1 MLNSG
6 PIAKK
11 LRGHFGSGANY
22 SDDHV
27 EVPVRHQAKVEMY
40 QDRGDPETA
49 VFYEVQNPR
58 NWIRG
63 KPVEVEQ

>member
-1 MLNSG
+1 MLPDG
-6 PIAKK
+6 PLAE
-11 LRGHFGSGANY
+11 LLSGHFGSGRNY
-22 SDDHV
+22 DDDHV
-27 EVPVRHQAKVEMY
+27 EVPVKHCSKVEMY

-58 NWIRG
+58 NWIQG